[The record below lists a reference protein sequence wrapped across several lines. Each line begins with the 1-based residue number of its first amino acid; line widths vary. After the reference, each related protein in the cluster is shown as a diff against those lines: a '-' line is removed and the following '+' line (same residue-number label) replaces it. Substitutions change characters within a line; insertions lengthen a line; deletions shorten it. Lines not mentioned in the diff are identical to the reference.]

1 MSKLNGLGWKFYD
14 HLKRHR
20 PKQFRDLQQ
29 KGELDS
35 FLLSLQNYADRNLV
49 QLQQSGLYF
58 HEAWEIVKDDVLL
71 PSEDDQPE
79 PIAAKPTLPPFGKK
93 SKPEKKSKPA
103 LKLVKSAT
111 KPTPDTTT

>member
-1 MSKLNGLGWKFYD
+1 MSKLNPLGLKLHD

-71 PSEDDQPE
+71 PTEDDVPLLGELPSREQSDNSRPPLRLVPRSDE
-79 PIAAKPTLPPFGKK
+79 EKSDAAP
-93 SKPEKKSKPA
+93 
-103 LKLVKSAT
+103 
-111 KPTPDTTT
+111 

>member
-1 MSKLNGLGWKFYD
+1 MSKLNPLGLKLYH
-14 HLKRHR
+14 HLERHR

-58 HEAWEIVKDDVLL
+58 HEAWEIVKDEVLL
-71 PSEDDQPE
+71 PTEDDVPLLGELPAREQSQSSRPPLRLMPRSDDE
-79 PIAAKPTLPPFGKK
+79 TTDAAP
-93 SKPEKKSKPA
+93 
-103 LKLVKSAT
+103 
-111 KPTPDTTT
+111 

>member
-1 MSKLNGLGWKFYD
+1 MSKLNPLGWKLYD
-14 HLKRHR
+14 HLKLHR

-29 KGELDS
+29 KGELES

-71 PSEDDQPE
+71 PSEDDVPLLGELPSREQSDNSRPPLRLVPRSDE
-79 PIAAKPTLPPFGKK
+79 EKSDAAP
-93 SKPEKKSKPA
+93 
-103 LKLVKSAT
+103 
-111 KPTPDTTT
+111 

>member
-1 MSKLNGLGWKFYD
+1 MSKLNGLGWKFYH
-14 HLKRHR
+14 HLERHR

-35 FLLSLQNYADRNLV
+35 FLLSLQNYAGRNLV
-49 QLQQSGLYF
+49 QLQQGGLQFY
-58 HEAWEIVKDDVLL
+58 EAWEIVKDDVLL

-79 PIAAKPTLPPFGKK
+79 PIAAKPTLPPFKEK
-93 SKPEKKSKPA
+93 STPA

-111 KPTPDTTT
+111 KSTPDTTT

>member
-1 MSKLNGLGWKFYD
+1 MSKLNPLGLKLYH
-14 HLKRHR
+14 HLERHR

-35 FLLSLQNYADRNLV
+35 FLLSLQNYGDRNLV

-93 SKPEKKSKPA
+93 SKPA
-103 LKLVKSAT
+103 LTLVKSAT

>member
-1 MSKLNGLGWKFYD
+1 MSKLNPLGWKLYD
-14 HLKRHR
+14 HLKLHR

-35 FLLSLQNYADRNLV
+35 FLLSLQNYGDRNLV

-79 PIAAKPTLPPFGKK
+79 PRKAKPPRPPSAKK
-93 SKPEKKSKPA
+93 SKPE
-103 LKLVKSAT
+103 LTLVKSAT

>member
-1 MSKLNGLGWKFYD
+1 MSKLNPLGLKLYD
-14 HLKRHR
+14 HLKLHR

-35 FLLSLQNYADRNLV
+35 FLLSLQGYAGRSLV

-71 PSEDDQPE
+71 PSEEDEPE
-79 PIAAKPTLPPFGKK
+79 PISAKPTLPPFGKK

-103 LKLVKSAT
+103 LKLVPSAT
-111 KPTPDTTT
+111 KPPPDTTT